1 MRLTEFAH
9 KLKDVFNFRYLTVES
24 ASFDIIKLHIT
35 KPEWLPSMRTWIG
48 DEKLSIQLDTFVS
61 YKDQRPWELPEYG
74 LQIDLSEYMKGGIV
88 DYSKCIID
96 LEASEKRKTTEKPD
110 KDSLPSDEYIIGEGV
125 DAEDLE
131 DIVRMASGGSV
142 ASEETDEN
150 RKRRG
155 RPKTK

>member
-96 LEASEKRKTTEKPD
+96 LEVPEKHKVTEKPD
-110 KDSLPSDEYIIGEGV
+110 PLLPDEYIIGEGV
-125 DAEDLE
+125 DAEDIA
-131 DIVRMASGGSV
+131 DIVRMASGGSA

>member
-1 MRLTEFAH
+1 MRLIEFAH

-96 LEASEKRKTTEKPD
+96 LEAPEKRKAAEKPD
-110 KDSLPSDEYIIGEGV
+110 KDTLLPDEYIIGEGV
-125 DAEDLE
+125 EAEDIE
-131 DIVRMASGGSV
+131 DIIRMASGGS
-142 ASEETDEN
+142 AESGETNEN
-150 RKRRG
+150 RNKRG

>member
-35 KPEWLPSMRTWIG
+35 KPEWLPSMRTWVG

-61 YKDQRPWELPEYG
+61 YKNQRPWELPEYG
-74 LQIDLSEYMKGGIV
+74 LQIDLSEYTKGGIV

-96 LEASEKRKTTEKPD
+96 LEAPEKRKVTEKSD
-110 KDSLPSDEYIIGEGV
+110 KNTLLPDEYIIGEGV
-125 DAEDLE
+125 EAEDIE
-131 DIVRMASGGSV
+131 DIIRMASGGS
-142 ASEETDEN
+142 AESGETNEN
-150 RKRRG
+150 RNKRG

>member
-35 KPEWLPSMRTWIG
+35 KPEWLPSMRTWVG

-74 LQIDLSEYMKGGIV
+74 LQIDLSEYTKGGIV

-96 LEASEKRKTTEKPD
+96 LEASEKRKAAEKPD
-110 KDSLPSDEYIIGEGV
+110 KDSLLPDEYIIGEGV

-142 ASEETDEN
+142 ASEETDDS

>member
-35 KPEWLPSMRTWIG
+35 KPEWLPSMRTWVG

-61 YKDQRPWELPEYG
+61 YRDQRPWDLPEYG
-74 LQIDLSEYMKGGIV
+74 LQIDLSEYTKGGIV

-96 LEASEKRKTTEKPD
+96 LEAHEKHKAAEKPD
-110 KDSLPSDEYIIGEGV
+110 KDTLLPDEYIIGEGV
-125 DAEDLE
+125 DIE
-131 DIVRMASGGSV
+131 DIEDIIRMASGGS
-142 ASEETDEN
+142 AESEETDEN
-150 RKRRG
+150 RKKRG

>member
-35 KPEWLPSMRTWIG
+35 KPEWVSSMRTWIG

-74 LQIDLSEYMKGGIV
+74 LQIDLNEYMKGGIV

-96 LEASEKRKTTEKPD
+96 LEAPEKRNGPEKPD
-110 KDSLPSDEYIIGEGV
+110 KDTLLPDEYIIGEGV

-131 DIVRMASGGSV
+131 NIVKMASGGSV
-142 ASEETDEN
+142 ASEEIDDN
-150 RKRRG
+150 RKRKG